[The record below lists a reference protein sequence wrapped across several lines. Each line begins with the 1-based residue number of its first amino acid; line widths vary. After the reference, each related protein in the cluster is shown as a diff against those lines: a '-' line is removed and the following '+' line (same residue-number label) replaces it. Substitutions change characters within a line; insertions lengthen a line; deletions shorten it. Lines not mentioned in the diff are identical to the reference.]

1 MLRLRV
7 KEVAEEKSISQS
19 KLSRLAD
26 IGYSTVRRIFD
37 DPYCSIS
44 IDTLNKIAKALNV
57 PAMSL
62 LEEVEDGNVE

>member
-7 KEVAEEKSISQS
+7 KEIAEEKEISQS

-37 DPYCSIS
+37 DPYCSVS
-44 IDTLNKIAKALNV
+44 IDTINKIAKALGV
-57 PAMSL
+57 PALSL
-62 LEEVEDGNVE
+62 LEEAEEGTVE

>member
-1 MLRLRV
+1 MLRLRI
-7 KEVAEEKSISQS
+7 KEIAEEKDISQS

-44 IDTLNKIAKALNV
+44 IDTLNKIARALNV
-57 PAMSL
+57 PALSL
-62 LEEVEDGNVE
+62 LEEVEENHAE

>member
-1 MLRLRV
+1 VLRLRV
-7 KEVAEEKSISQS
+7 KEIAEEKNISQS

-44 IDTLNKIAKALNV
+44 IDTLNKIAKS
-57 PAMSL
+57 PHYR
-62 LEEVEDGNVE
+62 